1 MSVLGTGARLVHA
14 LTKFRKSPKDSG
26 GVVFPGRA
34 PGLESVIDVWNSR
47 THGTSD
53 RSTKRNPKSRFWVQE
68 SRRPTD
74 ETYRVLNAT
83 VFGHPSQ
90 LTSMLLAASSAG
102 FESWKALRHPRI
114 VIQASSCILR

>member
-14 LTKFRKSPKDSG
+14 LTKFRRSPKDSG

-34 PGLESVIDVWNSR
+34 PGLESVTDVWN
-47 THGTSD
+47 
-53 RSTKRNPKSRFWVQE
+53 KRNPKSRFWVQE

-102 FESWKALRHPRI
+102 FESWKALPHPRI
-114 VIQASSCILR
+114 VIQASSCILRQGEHRS